1 MVDPRTLRPMDTE
14 TIIGSVRKTHRAVVV
29 EAGAGFAGMGSEI
42 AAFITEQAFDDLDAP
57 VERVT
62 GANAP
67 MPYARNLERAKTPSK
82 EKIMAAIR
90 RVCYASGS

>member
-1 MVDPRTLRPMDTE
+1 L
-14 TIIGSVRKTHRAVVV
+14 
-29 EAGAGFAGMGSEI
+29 GSEI
-42 AAFITEQAFDDLDAP
+42 AAFVTEEAFDDLDAP

-82 EKIMAAIR
+82 EKIMHAIR
-90 RVCYASGS
+90 RVCDAGGSR